1 MRFNGYGER
10 GVMRIR
16 MLTRSLQ
23 SRNFRLFF
31 IGQTLSLIGTW
42 MQQVAMSW
50 LVYRLTGSAMLL
62 GVIGFTSQVPTFL
75 LSPFAG
81 VLADRSNLRRLLIWT
96 QTLSMLQAFI
106 LSVFI
111 LTGVIQVWHIIS
123 LSLLIG
129 IINAFDI
136 PGRQS
141 FLVDMIEKKEELG
154 NAIALN
160 SSMVNGA
167 RLIGPSIAGM
177 LISLLGEG
185 ACFFLNGV
193 SFLAVIIALALMR
206 VKPRPPKAV
215 RKPVLAE
222 LREGIAYAAGFAP
235 IKAILLLLGLI
246 SFMGSSYS
254 VLLPLFAR
262 EVLHGDAR
270 TYGFLV
276 SSAGLGAF
284 VSAITLAS
292 RRSVLGL
299 GRVIPFAAGLFGVSI
314 AALALSRAMWL
325 SVIFLFTAGVGVM
338 AHLAASNTIL
348 QTIVD
353 DDKRGRVMSLFTMS
367 FVGMTPFG
375 ALTAG
380 ALASRIGVTATV
392 LIGGASCLA
401 GSLIFAKMLPKLRE
415 IARPIYERK
424 GIIPG

>member
-1 MRFNGYGER
+1 MRLNGYGER

-50 LVYRLTGSAMLL
+50 LVYRLTGSAMIL

-96 QTLSMLQAFI
+96 QTLSMIQAFI
-106 LSVFI
+106 LSASV
-111 LTGVIQVWHIIS
+111 LTGAIQVWHIIS

-129 IINAFDI
+129 VINAFDI

-167 RLIGPSIAGM
+167 RLIGPSIAGI

-215 RKPVLAE
+215 IKPVLAE
-222 LREGIAYAAGFAP
+222 LKEGIAYAAGFAP
-235 IKAILLLLGLI
+235 IKAILLLLGLV

-284 VSAITLAS
+284 ASAITLAS

-299 GRVIPFAAGLFGVSI
+299 GRVIPIAAGLFGVSI

-325 SVIFLFTAGVGVM
+325 SVIFLFTAGAGVM

-375 ALTAG
+375 ALAAG

-392 LIGGASCLA
+392 LTGGASCLA
-401 GSLIFAKMLPKLRE
+401 GSLVFASKLPKLRE

-424 GIIPG
+424 GIIG

>member
-1 MRFNGYGER
+1 MRLNGYGER

-50 LVYRLTGSAMLL
+50 LVYRLTGSAMIL

-96 QTLSMLQAFI
+96 QTLSMIQAFI
-106 LSVFI
+106 LSASV
-111 LTGVIQVWHIIS
+111 LTGAIQVWHIIS

-129 IINAFDI
+129 VINAFDI

-167 RLIGPSIAGM
+167 RLIGPSIAGI

-215 RKPVLAE
+215 IKPVLAE
-222 LREGIAYAAGFAP
+222 LKEGIAYAAGFAP
-235 IKAILLLLGLI
+235 IKAILLLLGLV

-284 VSAITLAS
+284 ASAITLAS

-299 GRVIPFAAGLFGVSI
+299 GRVIPIAAGLFGVSI

-325 SVIFLFTAGVGVM
+325 SVIFLFTAGAGVM

-375 ALTAG
+375 ALAAG

-392 LIGGASCLA
+392 LTGGASCLA
-401 GSLIFAKMLPKLRE
+401 GSLVFASKLPKLRE
-415 IARPIYERK
+415 VARPIYERK
-424 GIIPG
+424 GIIG

>member
-1 MRFNGYGER
+1 MKFNEYREMGAA
-10 GVMRIR
+10 R
-16 MLTRSLQ
+16 MQLLARSLQ
-23 SRNFRLFF
+23 ARNFRLFF

-62 GVIGFTSQVPTFL
+62 GVISFTSQIPAFL

-81 VLADRSNLRRLLIWT
+81 VWADRLNLRRLLIWT

-106 LSVFI
+106 LSLFV
-111 LTGVIQVWHIIS
+111 LTDIIHVWHIVS
-123 LSLLIG
+123 LSMFIG

-136 PGRQS
+136 PARQS
-141 FLVDMIEKKEELG
+141 FLVEMIEKKEELG

-160 SSMVNGA
+160 SSMMNGA
-167 RLIGPSIAGM
+167 RLIGPSIAGI

-185 ACFFLNGV
+185 ACFFLNGL
-193 SFLAVIIALALMR
+193 SFLAVIAALAAMR
-206 VKPRPPKAV
+206 VQPKAA
-215 RKPVLAE
+215 RAEMKPVLAE
-222 LREGIAYAAGFAP
+222 MKEGISYVAGFAP
-235 IKAILLLLGLI
+235 IKAILMLLALV
-246 SFMGSSYS
+246 SFMGASYS

-262 EVLHGDAR
+262 ELLHGDAR

-284 VSAITLAS
+284 TSAIILAS
-292 RRSVLGL
+292 RKGVLGL
-299 GRVIPFAAGLFGVSI
+299 GRIIPIASGLFGVSI
-314 AALALSRAMWL
+314 SALALSRSMWL
-325 SVIFLFTAGVGVM
+325 SMVFLFTAGLGVM

-375 ALTAG
+375 ALSAG
-380 ALASRIGVTATV
+380 ALAHRIGVTATV
-392 LIGGASCLA
+392 LIGGALCLT
-401 GSLIFAKMLPKLRE
+401 GSLVFASQLPRLRE
-415 IARPIYERK
+415 MARPVYERK
-424 GIIPG
+424 GIQ

>member
-1 MRFNGYGER
+1 MH
-10 GVMRIR
+10 IR

-50 LVYRLTGSAMLL
+50 LVYRLTDSAMLL
-62 GVIGFTSQVPTFL
+62 GIIGFTSQVPTFL

-106 LSVFI
+106 LSVFV
-111 LTGVIQVWHIIS
+111 LTDIIQVWHIIS
-123 LSLLIG
+123 LSLFIG
-129 IINAFDI
+129 VINAFDI

-141 FLVDMIEKKEELG
+141 FLVEMIEKKEELG

-167 RLIGPSIAGM
+167 RLIGPSIAGI
-177 LISLLGEG
+177 LIAALGEG
-185 ACFFLNGV
+185 ACFFLNGI

-206 VKPRPPKAV
+206 VEPRLSKAV
-215 RKPVLAE
+215 RKSVLAE
-222 LREGIAYAAGFAP
+222 LKEGISYAAGFVP
-235 IKAILLLLGLI
+235 IKAILLLLSLI

-299 GRVIPFAAGLFGVSI
+299 GRVIPIAAGLFGVSI
-314 AALALSRAMWL
+314 VALALSRVMWF
-325 SVIFLFTAGVGVM
+325 SVVFLFMAGLGVM

-353 DDKRGRVMSLFTMS
+353 DDKRGRIMSLFTMS

-375 ALTAG
+375 ALAAG
-380 ALASRIGVTATV
+380 ALAGRIGVMATV
-392 LIGGASCLA
+392 LIGGASCLLGA
-401 GSLIFAKMLPKLRE
+401 LIFAGKLSELRE
-415 IARPIYERK
+415 MVRPIYERK
-424 GIIPG
+424 GILP